1 MNIFLSINFITC
13 LGSQKKH
20 LNEEVLLSVACLGSQ
35 KKHLNEG
42 GVGGWGLLSIACL
55 GSQKKLLNEG
65 GSFEYCKFGF
75 SKEASQ

>member
-13 LGSQKKH
+13 SGSQKKH

-42 GVGGWGLLSIACL
+42 GGV
-55 GSQKKLLNEG
+55 
-65 GSFEYCKFGF
+65 SFEYCMFGF